1 MEGKIKII
9 LASSS
14 KTRQNIIK
22 SIGLK
27 YEVVK
32 SLVEEKSDSKNPSEY
47 VKDLSRDKANSVANQ
62 ITEKAIIISA
72 DTVIYM
78 DGKIYEKPKN
88 KEEAFQNFKEMSG
101 KVTYATTGV
110 TIKDLY
116 QDKEITFADTAEV
129 YITKIDDEDIK
140 WYVENEKNI
149 LNGCGYVMPGKAC
162 LFLDKANGDYNTLF
176 GISPSKVYEKLK
188 ELGYKLSDFELQ
200 EN

>member
-162 LFLDKANGDYNTLF
+162 LFLDKVNGDYNTLF

>member
-88 KEEAFQNFKEMSG
+88 KEEAFQNLKEMSG

-116 QDKEITFADTAEV
+116 QDKEITFA
-129 YITKIDDEDIK
+129 
-140 WYVENEKNI
+140 EK
-149 LNGCGYVMPGKAC
+149 
-162 LFLDKANGDYNTLF
+162 DKAYGKD
-176 GISPSKVYEKLK
+176 
-188 ELGYKLSDFELQ
+188 Q
-200 EN
+200 E